1 MRTFIKKI
9 LLINKLKLLIGI
21 NNYEKIK
28 HFLRY
33 YGVHFFGYKVNDQIY
48 FGNNNAENFFV
59 KKLQNCKLYLEYGC
73 GSSTKLAKNLKKKF
87 YSIEGDKNFYKYMK
101 KIIRDEN
108 LIYKSLGIVKY
119 YSIPINYDQ
128 DLKPLNFISKNK
140 KNLIKEYSNGILNY
154 FEIKQICPDL
164 VLIDGRYRVLCAL
177 NLYNFYKE
185 KKIDFNI
192 IIDDYNDRPSYHVL
206 ENYFEIEKIGRFGVA
221 NKVKFVNNIN
231 NDLEKF
237 YLDCR

>member
-1 MRTFIKKI
+1 
-9 LLINKLKLLIGI
+9 
-21 NNYEKIK
+21 
-28 HFLRY
+28 
-33 YGVHFFGYKVNDQIY
+33 
-48 FGNNNAENFFV
+48 
-59 KKLQNCKLYLEYGC
+59 
-73 GSSTKLAKNLKKKF
+73 
-87 YSIEGDKNFYKYMK
+87 MK

-164 VLIDGRYRVLCAL
+164 VLIDGRYRGLCAL